1 MKSNRI
7 VIQIS
12 LISIGVL
19 LILATYFLYPKL
31 KENKIAAKKITEE
44 EKIDTKIDTETK
56 EEAINT
62 FEYVEY
68 KGFYEGDN
76 QFVVKSEKAYILADD
91 DDMVH
96 MSKMHLILFMKDG
109 RVVNITSDKGRYNK
123 TTYDAFF
130 ENNVKATDG
139 ENEVFS
145 ENLDLLASEDVAHI
159 YNNVVLK
166 NDKSS
171 LHADKID
178 YDFQTRY
185 YHVSMYSGEK
195 VKIKLVQ

>member
-7 VIQIS
+7 VIQFS
-12 LISIGVL
+12 LISIGIL

-31 KENKIAAKKITEE
+31 KENKIAAQKTPVEE
-44 EKIDTKIDTETK
+44 EKIDIGTDTK
-56 EEAINT
+56 EETINT
-62 FEYVEY
+62 FENVEY
-68 KGFYEGDN
+68 KGLYDENN
-76 QFVVKSEKAYILADD
+76 QFIVKSEKAYIFADNA
-91 DDMVH
+91 DMVH
-96 MSKMHLILFMKDG
+96 MSKMHLILFMNDG

-123 TTYDAFF
+123 TTYDTFF
-130 ENNVKATDG
+130 EGNVQATDG

-185 YHVSMYSGEK
+185 YHVSMYSEEK

>member
-1 MKSNRI
+1 M
-7 VIQIS
+7 
-12 LISIGVL
+12 
-19 LILATYFLYPKL
+19 
-31 KENKIAAKKITEE
+31 
-44 EKIDTKIDTETK
+44 
-56 EEAINT
+56 
-62 FEYVEY
+62 EY

-185 YHVSMYSGEK
+185 YHVSMYSDEK